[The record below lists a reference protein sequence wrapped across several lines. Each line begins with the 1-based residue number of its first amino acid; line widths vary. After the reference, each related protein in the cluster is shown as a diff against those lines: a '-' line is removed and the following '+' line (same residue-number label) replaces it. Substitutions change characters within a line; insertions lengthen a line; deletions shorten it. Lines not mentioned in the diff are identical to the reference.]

1 MFGWQEMVLAMQQLV
16 LRNISR
22 ILNLFDLD

>member
-16 LRNISR
+16 LRNIGR

>member
-16 LRNISR
+16 FRNIGR